1 MSFRSVGIITALHR
15 QNALEAARALVA
27 FLEARFIVVK
37 TDRACAGQLRRPD
50 LGAAR
55 EQLAAMDLVVVL
67 GGDGTVLG
75 AARDTA
81 PHGTPLLAVDLGTF
95 GFLSEV
101 KAENLHPALECV
113 LRGEFRLE
121 ERHMVQATIVRDGR
135 EIASSTGLNDAVI
148 TRGALSR
155 MIRLQAFIN
164 GQYVALY
171 PADGIIV
178 ATPTGS
184 TAYSLS
190 AGGPIIHPS
199 VNVLILTPICP
210 HTLFTR
216 PLIISASEEV
226 RIVAHWHQQHADGEE
241 VMLTVDGQV
250 GIWLHPGDEVVV
262 RQADHPA
269 RLVKLGRDTFYERL
283 REKLQWG
290 GEGFKG

>member
-27 FLEARFIVVK
+27 FLEARKIAVK
-37 TDRACAGQLRRPD
+37 TDRECAEQLRRPD
-50 LGAAR
+50 LGAER
-55 EQLAAMDLVVVL
+55 PQLAATDLVVVL

-75 AARDTA
+75 AARDAA
-81 PHGTPLLAVDLGTF
+81 PHGTPVLTVDLGTF

-101 KAENLHPALECV
+101 KAKDLHPAMERI
-113 LRGEFRLE
+113 LRGEFRIE
-121 ERHMVQATIVRDGR
+121 ERHTVKATIVRGGQ
-135 EIASSTGLNDAVI
+135 EVSTSMGLNDAVI

-171 PADGIIV
+171 PADGIIIS
-178 ATPTGS
+178 TPTGS

-216 PLIISASEEV
+216 PLIIAASEEV
-226 RIVAHWHQQHADGEE
+226 RIVAHWHQQHAEGEE

-250 GIWLHPGDEVVV
+250 GIWLRSGDEVVV
-262 RQADHPA
+262 RKAEHPA

-283 REKLQWG
+283 REKLRWG
-290 GEGFKG
+290 GEWQ

>member
-27 FLEARFIVVK
+27 FLEARAILAK
-37 TDRACAGQLRRPD
+37 TDRECAAQLRRPD
-50 LGAAR
+50 LGAER
-55 EQLAAMDLVVVL
+55 EQLARMDLVVVL

-75 AARDTA
+75 AARETA
-81 PHGTPLLAVDLGTF
+81 PRGTPLLAVDLGTF
-95 GFLSEV
+95 GFLSDV
-101 KAENLHPALECV
+101 KVADLPAAMERL
-113 LRGEFRLE
+113 LRGEFRIE
-121 ERHMVQATIVRDGR
+121 ERHTLQATIVRAGR
-135 EIASSTGLNDAVI
+135 EVATSIGLNDAVI

-178 ATPTGS
+178 STPTGS

-199 VNVLILTPICP
+199 VKVLILTPICP

-216 PLIISASEEV
+216 PLIISESEEV
-226 RIVAHWHQQHADGEE
+226 RIVAHWHAQQAEE

-250 GIWLHPGDEVVV
+250 GIWLHPGDEVIV
-262 RQADHPA
+262 RKFDCPA

-283 REKLQWG
+283 REKLRWG
-290 GEGFKG
+290 GELQ

>member
-1 MSFRSVGIITALHR
+1 MAFHSVGIVTALHR
-15 QNALEAARALVA
+15 RHALEVARSLVV
-27 FLEARFIVVK
+27 FLEDKRLTVRMDAGCAEQLQ
-37 TDRACAGQLRRPD
+37 RAD
-50 LGAAR
+50 LGVER
-55 EQLAAMDLVVVL
+55 SQLAMTDLVIVL

-75 AARDTA
+75 SARDAA
-81 PHGTPLLAVDLGTF
+81 PHGTPVLAVDLGTF

-101 KAENLHPALECV
+101 KAADLHAAMEQI
-113 LRGEFRLE
+113 LRGDFRIE
-121 ERHMVQATIVRDGR
+121 ERHMVQATIRRNGK
-135 EIASSTGLNDAVI
+135 EISTSTGLNDAVI

-171 PADGIIV
+171 PADGIIIS
-178 ATPTGS
+178 TPTGS

-216 PLIISASEEV
+216 PLIISESEEV
-226 RIVAHWHQQHADGEE
+226 RIVAHWHQQHAEE

-250 GIWLHPGDEVVV
+250 GIWLQPGDEVVA
-262 RQADHPA
+262 RKAEHPA
-269 RLVKLGRDTFYERL
+269 RLVKLGRDNFYERL
-283 REKLQWG
+283 REKLRWG
-290 GEGFKG
+290 GEIQ

>member
-1 MSFRSVGIITALHR
+1 MSFHSVGIITALHR
-15 QNALEAARALVA
+15 RHALNLARSLVA
-27 FLEARFIVVK
+27 FLEDKKLAVK
-37 TDRACAGQLRRPD
+37 TDAECAAQLQRPD
-50 LGAAR
+50 LGVER
-55 EQLAAMDLVVVL
+55 EQLAATDLVVVL

-81 PHGTPLLAVDLGTF
+81 PHGTPVLTVDLGTF

-101 KAENLHPALECV
+101 KADDLHAAMERILMD
-113 LRGEFRLE
+113 EFRIE
-121 ERHMVQATIVRDGR
+121 ERHMVKATIRRDGK
-135 EIASSTGLNDAVI
+135 EVSTSTGLNDAVV

-155 MIRLQAFIN
+155 MLRLQAFIN
-164 GQYVALY
+164 GRYVALY

-178 ATPTGS
+178 STPTGS

-216 PLIISASEEV
+216 PLIISESEEV
-226 RIVAHWHQQHADGEE
+226 RIVAHWQQQHTDAEE

-250 GIWLHPGDEVVV
+250 GIWLQPGDEVIA
-262 RQADHPA
+262 RRADHPA
-269 RLVKLGRDTFYERL
+269 RLVKLGRDNFYERL
-283 REKLQWG
+283 REKLRWG
-290 GEGFKG
+290 GEIQ

>member
-1 MSFRSVGIITALHR
+1 MSFHSVGIITALHR
-15 QNALEAARALVA
+15 QNALEAARELVA
-27 FLEARFIVVK
+27 FLEARKIAVK
-37 TDRACAGQLRRPD
+37 TDRECAVQLRRPD
-50 LGAAR
+50 LGE
-55 EQLAAMDLVVVL
+55 EQVGLAAMDLVVVL

-75 AARDTA
+75 AARDAA
-81 PHGTPLLAVDLGTF
+81 PHGTPVLTVDLGTF

-101 KAENLHPALECV
+101 KAEDLHPAMERI

-121 ERHMVQATIVRDGR
+121 ERHTVKATIVRDGK
-135 EIASSTGLNDAVI
+135 EVSTSIGLNDAVI

-171 PADGIIV
+171 PADGLIV
-178 ATPTGS
+178 STPTGS

-216 PLIISASEEV
+216 PLIIAESEEV
-226 RIVAHWHQQHADGEE
+226 RIVAHWHQQQAEE

-250 GIWLHPGDEVVV
+250 GIWLQPGDEVVV
-262 RQADHPA
+262 RKADHPA

-283 REKLQWG
+283 REKLRWG
-290 GEGFKG
+290 GELQ